1 MIVRFTDT
9 CAVGLPPDIEQAW
22 ALLGLYKHA
31 TPIALADGTL
41 VDGKRCN
48 CPYDGHTQG
57 MSNEDG

>member
-31 TPIALADGTL
+31 TPIALAGRVLGLALHYTGRTGL
-41 VDGKRCN
+41 TTNSGERK
-48 CPYDGHTQG
+48 
-57 MSNEDG
+57 